1 VGSADGAEEG
11 GHTSTISV
19 TGESSNPPPSPLRT
33 GDGDEVGLLTNSI
46 SGTGCV

>member
-11 GHTSTISV
+11 DS
-19 TGESSNPPPSPLRT
+19 EED